1 MVVKQK
7 RPLILSSCAAI
18 SLCLALLASW
28 AEPLLDDY
36 RLTVLDVGQGQC
48 VLLQSGGRTY
58 MVDCGGSYADDEGK
72 LRSAWRTKAARASI
86 ADIPTIG
93 YRLAAGVVYPY

>member
-1 MVVKQK
+1 MG
-7 RPLILSSCAAI
+7 LSSYD
-18 SLCLALLASW
+18 SLNFVGPVS
-28 AEPLLDDY
+28 DY
-36 RLTVLDVGQGQC
+36 QQDVKYK
-48 VLLQSGGRTY
+48 VVR
-58 MVDCGGSYADDEGK
+58 GGSYADDEGK